1 MAKFKAYKCLEC
13 GYVHDE
19 TKEYRNLKI
28 KAGTPFDKLP
38 KDWLCPVCRVGKDR
52 FVPYDQR
59 K

>member
-1 MAKFKAYKCLEC
+1 MAKFKAYRCLEC

-38 KDWLCPVCRVGKDR
+38 KDWLCPVCRAGKDR
-52 FVPYDQR
+52 FVPYE
-59 K
+59 